1 MSIFRFYLDS
11 YQISEPDG
19 WGELTFNVN
28 RDLDNNFVYS
38 RIEGSL
44 KFTGSSYDYFNQI
57 RLDNLYCNSVQLKI
71 DIKCSDTEQF
81 VEYFNTVIYLIDCE
95 FNTFRCEVTAPIKD
109 NGWATKIQKN
119 KKIEAYINTNIS
131 KNLQPINGVTANQC
145 LMFAPNGGAYQPV
158 PITGVYKVYYVLEN
172 LVKFMSDG
180 QANLQSNFFD
190 NGVGSNLY
198 LVSGEN
204 ARKPTL
210 DINSIYPVKVS
221 FESLYATLRSKYN
234 VGMAVTEVNGVITV
248 IIEDI
253 SYFYNANSIFT
264 LLNIKDEIRYY
275 KSERIFSSVNLGN
288 SEYLEQAQCNNGNSS
303 CTFPQYDLQMFAD
316 ENFGIIGDCNV
327 DNVLQL
333 SSGNRITADTNVIED
348 CVIYQ
353 NTSHDQSL
361 ILVECDDTNPLLV
374 AEKTAFG
381 LTTTYTYNYNLRNA
395 ACADRWLYY
404 GICNKLANYT
414 YSYDEAIQKW
424 DSSIDIACIEDW
436 AGGVFNTWI
445 LYGTLV
451 YDFVISNPNFIYDP
465 VTGIATVSMPG
476 IYTISA
482 SVQLIAQPDAT
493 YFGCSD
499 DNISNNFPI
508 RFYINMVIKD
518 NNGSVINEIPS
529 LTYYHDS
536 YNPLQQIDLGIVSLP
551 PTDYLLD
558 TGYTVEIQLYLFQLT
573 FGDRKPIDGGCHI
586 GIIGQNPNYPYTY
599 FRCTAANQIDS
610 GEYPVEPENCK
621 VEAGK
626 FNKYLSF
633 EEFKLLK
640 SQPAGAIDYT
650 IGINNE
656 PTRTGFIHSSTT
668 NLKTLSTEFDLLLI

>member
-198 LVSGEN
+198 LVSGQN
-204 ARKPTL
+204 ARTPNL
-210 DINSIYPVKVS
+210 DINAVNPVKVS
-221 FESLYATLRSKYN
+221 FEALYANLRSKYN

-253 SYFYNANSIFT
+253 SYFYNTNSIFT

-275 KSERIFSSVNLGN
+275 KNERIFSSVNLGN
-288 SEYLEQAQCNNGNSS
+288 SEYLEQGQCNNGNSI
-303 CTFPQYDLQMFAD
+303 CTFPQYDLKMFAN
-316 ENFGIIGDCNV
+316 ENFGITGDCNI

-333 SSGNRITADTNVIED
+333 VSSDKITADTNVIED

-361 ILVECDDTNPLLV
+361 IMLECDDTNPLLV
-374 AEKTAFG
+374 AEQTSFA
-381 LTTTYTYNYNLRNA
+381 LPTTYTYNYNLRNE
-395 ACADRWLYY
+395 ACASRWLNY

-414 YSYDEAIQKW
+414 YSYDEGIQIW
-424 DSSIDIACIEDW
+424 DIRTHPLCYTDW
-436 AGGVFNTWI
+436 ADGTMNTFINAGDIIFNQ
-445 LYGTLV
+445 V
-451 YDFVISNPNFIYDP
+451 NSNPNNLYSTINGKA
-465 VTGIATVSMPG
+465 TIAMPG
-476 IYTISA
+476 IYHISA
-482 SVQLIAQPDAT
+482 QVQIVAAEDMTGLGCGTNLPKDFAIQAYMIMDIYDANDNLIYSVQSNIIDHQSFFAILPA
-493 YFGCSD
+493 
-499 DNISNNFPI
+499 DNA
-508 RFYINMVIKD
+508 YLT
-518 NNGSVINEIPS
+518 IPAN
-529 LTYYHDS
+529 YY
-536 YNPLQQIDLGIVSLP
+536 Q
-551 PTDYLLD
+551 LD
-558 TGYTVEIQLYLFQLT
+558 TGYYVKCTLYLFQYDLPGT
-573 FGDRKPIDGGCHI
+573 PDPKSGGCNVVI
-586 GIIGQNPNYPYTY
+586 YDDIYTY
-599 FRCTAANQIDS
+599 FDCDSAEQIDS

>member
-11 YQISEPDG
+11 YAIDEPDG
-19 WGELTFNVN
+19 WGDLSYNVN
-28 RDLDNNFVYS
+28 RDLENNFVYA

-44 KFTGSSYDYFNQI
+44 KFTGSAYNYFNQI

-71 DIKCSDTEQF
+71 DIKCADTDQY
-81 VEYFNTVIYLIDCE
+81 VEYFNTIIYLIDCE
-95 FNTFRCEVTAPIKD
+95 FNTFRCSVTAPIKD

-131 KNLQPINGVTANQC
+131 KNLQPIAGVAPSQC
-145 LMFAPNGGAYQPV
+145 LMFAPTGGTYQPI

-190 NGVGSNLY
+190 NGIGSNLY

-210 DINSIYPVKVS
+210 DINVVFPVKVS

-234 VGMAVTEVNGVITV
+234 VGMAVTEINGTITV

-253 SYFYNANSIFT
+253 SYFYNSNAIFT

-275 KSERIFSSVNLGN
+275 KTERIFSSVNLGN
-288 SEYLEQAQCNNGNSS
+288 SEYLEQAQCNNGTSS
-303 CTFPQYDLQMFAD
+303 CTFPQYDLQMFAN
-316 ENFGIIGDCNV
+316 ENFGIVGDCNV

-333 SSGNRITADTNVIED
+333 ASTDRITADTNVIED

-361 ILVECDDTNPLLV
+361 IMLECDDSSPLLV
-374 AEKTAFG
+374 AEQTLFG

-395 ACADRWLYY
+395 ACANRWLDY

-414 YSYDEAIQKW
+414 YQYDDTIQKW
-424 DSSIDIACIEDW
+424 DASIDIACIENW
-436 AGGVFNTWI
+436 AGGVFNTFI
-445 LYGTLV
+445 LYGTV
-451 YDFVISNPNFIYDP
+451 IYDFVISNPNLLYDP
-465 VTGIATVSMPG
+465 TTGVATVSMPG

-482 SVQLIAQPDAT
+482 SLQLIAQPDAT

-518 NNGSVINEIPS
+518 NNGSVIANIPS

-536 YNPLQQIDLGIVSLP
+536 YNPLQQVDLGVVQLAP
-551 PTDYLLD
+551 ADYLLD
-558 TGYTVEIQLYLFQLT
+558 SGYTVEIQLYLFQLT

-586 GIIGQNPNYPYTY
+586 GIIGQNPNYPYTF
-599 FRCTAANQIDS
+599 FRCTAASQIDA
-610 GEYPVEPENCK
+610 GEYEVDPQNCK

-633 EEFKLLK
+633 DEFQILK

-656 PTRTGFIHSSTT
+656 PTRTGFIYSSST
-668 NLKTLSTEFDLLLI
+668 NLKTLLTEFDLLLI